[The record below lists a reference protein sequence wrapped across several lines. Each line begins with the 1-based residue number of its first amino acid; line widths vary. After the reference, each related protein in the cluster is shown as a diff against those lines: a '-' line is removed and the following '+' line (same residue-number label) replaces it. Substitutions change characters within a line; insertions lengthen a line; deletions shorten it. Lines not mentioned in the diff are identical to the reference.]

1 MSPLGQF
8 LLPVGSFIALVGV
21 VLFTNSP
28 FMREI
33 LGHMEY
39 LQKNR
44 RVVGA
49 VLVIIGLV
57 LMLLSFSV

>member
-1 MSPLGQF
+1 MSALSLF
-8 LLPVGSFIALVGV
+8 LLPVGFFIALIGV
-21 VLFTNSP
+21 VLATNSP

-33 LGHMEY
+33 LGQVEF

-49 VLVIIGLV
+49 VLAVIGLA
-57 LMLLSFSV
+57 LMWLSISV

>member
-8 LLPVGSFIALVGV
+8 LLPVGSFIALIGI

-33 LGHMEY
+33 LGQVES

-44 RVVGA
+44 RVIGA
-49 VLVIIGLV
+49 VLVIIGLA

>member
-8 LLPVGSFIALVGV
+8 LLPVGSFIALIGI
-21 VLFTNSP
+21 VLATNSP

-33 LGHMEY
+33 IGQVEF
-39 LQKNR
+39 LQRNR
-44 RVVGA
+44 RIVGA
-49 VLVIIGLV
+49 ALVIIGLA